1 MSDSLAVIW
10 ERADAKEPRFSGDE
24 VAAWGDGLIER
35 FADAGLVHQVENAT
49 SVVCDACAEG
59 HIEDVTFIESPR
71 RSPVRAYIH
80 CPEHG
85 RVRVPLDGLTQWE
98 VDFAGIASATAR
110 ALELAGDVEEIV
122 PGRVWF
128 LGKATVA
135 ALSREVF
142 LARGLTWQDAAE
154 VLGKSTRLNAAKSAL
169 VLVAGEVPSE
179 DIWNGDAPPVVAL
192 KTVAAWNETGLS
204 VDRGHLEAV
213 LATGRKKTPAVPLVS
228 FPTPAGTT
236 WADVRF
242 VVTDAALRIEAK
254 GKRKDYTFQEAGFE
268 ERRKKDTPDRLWT
281 LLKMFGVHGGV
292 LPFKAV
298 DEKTRTNLKQYV
310 SDLRQRLAA
319 LLPGIEGESI
329 AYAKDESAY
338 RTAFRI
344 SSERTLQFP
353 TPSGASWTD
362 VSIAAHGDTCVR
374 IAVTARE
381 TFSAS
386 GYTEDEECGGDV
398 HQWEA
403 AEREGTVERTYDLR
417 TLGLADDRD
426 QPNRA
431 GKALLA
437 VLAGKGT
444 VQRKADDKGMLE
456 LCGVLSKLMGIDESP
471 FEFAE
476 IEEKWVALFES
487 RVQHSPREP
496 GS

>member
-1 MSDSLAVIW
+1 MSNPLAVIW

-24 VAAWGDGLIER
+24 VAAWDDGLVGR

-49 SVVCDACAEG
+49 SVVCDACADG
-59 HIEDVTFIESPR
+59 HVEDVTFIESPR
-71 RSPVRAYIH
+71 RSAVRAYIH

-85 RVRVPLDGLTQWE
+85 RVRVPLDRLRQWE
-98 VDFAGIASATAR
+98 IDFGGIASAVAQ
-110 ALELAGDVEEIV
+110 ALELAGDIEEVV

-128 LGKATVA
+128 LGKATIA
-135 ALSREVF
+135 AISRELF

-154 VLGKSTRLNAAKSAL
+154 VLGKSSRLNAAKSAL
-169 VLVAGEVPSE
+169 VLVAGEVPPE
-179 DIWNGDAPPVVAL
+179 DIWNSDAPPVAAL
-192 KTVAAWNETGLS
+192 KTVAAWNKSGLS
-204 VDRGHLEAV
+204 IDRGHLEAL

-228 FPTPAGTT
+228 FPTPASTT

-254 GKRKDYTFQEAGFE
+254 GKRKDYTFAEAGFE
-268 ERRKKDTPDRLWT
+268 ERRKKDTPDRLWA
-281 LLKMFGVHGGV
+281 LLKMFGTHGGV

-329 AYAKDESAY
+329 VYDKDESAY
-338 RTAFRI
+338 RTAFGI

-353 TPSGASWTD
+353 TPEGASWTD
-362 VSIAAHGDTCVR
+362 VSIAPHGDTGVR
-374 IAVTARE
+374 IAVTASE

-386 GYTEDEECGGDV
+386 GYTEDEEDGGDV

-417 TLGLADDRD
+417 TLGLADDRGRL
-426 QPNRA
+426 NRA
-431 GKALLA
+431 GQALLA

-444 VQRKADDKGMLE
+444 VQRKADDRGMLE
-456 LCGVLSKLMGIDESP
+456 LCGVLTNLVGIDESP
-471 FEFAE
+471 FEFTPLG
-476 IEEKWVALFES
+476 EKWVALFDIS
-487 RVQHSPREP
+487 VCV
-496 GS
+496 

>member
-1 MSDSLAVIW
+1 MSDALAEIW

-24 VAAWGDGLIER
+24 VAAWDDGLVGR
-35 FADAGLVHQVENAT
+35 FADAGLVHEVENAT
-49 SVVCDACAEG
+49 SVTCDACADG
-59 HIEDVTFIESPR
+59 HVEDVTFIESPR

-85 RVRVPLDGLTQWE
+85 RVRVPLDRLRQWE
-98 VDFAGIASATAR
+98 VDFGGVASATAR
-110 ALELAGDVEEIV
+110 ALELAGDVEELV
-122 PGRVWF
+122 PSRIWF
-128 LGKATVA
+128 LGKATIA
-135 ALSREVF
+135 AMSRELF

-154 VLGKSTRLNAAKSAL
+154 VLGESTRLNAAKSAL
-169 VLVAGEVPSE
+169 VLVAGEVPPE
-179 DIWNGDAPPVVAL
+179 GIWNGDAPPVVAL
-192 KTVAAWNETGLS
+192 KTVATWNETGLS
-204 VDRGHLEAV
+204 IDRGHLEA
-213 LATGRKKTPAVPLVS
+213 LLTTGRKKTPAVPLVS

-254 GKRKDYTFQEAGFE
+254 GKRKDYTFAEAGFE
-268 ERRKKDTPDRLWT
+268 ERRKKDTPDRLWA
-281 LLKMFGVHGGV
+281 LLKMFGMHGGV

-329 AYAKDESAY
+329 VYDKDESAY

-353 TPSGASWTD
+353 TPEGASWTN
-362 VSIAAHGDTCVR
+362 VSIAPHGETGVR
-374 IAVTARE
+374 IVVTASE

-386 GYTEDEECGGDV
+386 GYTEDEEDGGDV

-417 TLGLADDRD
+417 TLGLADDRGR
-426 QPNRA
+426 PNRA
-431 GKALLA
+431 GQALLA

-444 VQRKADDKGMLE
+444 VQRKANDKGMLE
-456 LCGVLSKLMGIDESP
+456 LCGVLSKLMSIDDSP

-476 IEEKWVALFES
+476 IEEKWVSIFDVCDA
-487 RVQHSPREP
+487 R
-496 GS
+496 